1 MKPNRETIERIE
13 EFAQVISES
22 LGEAFSPEENPR
34 GFRRFINISNSAVA
48 GEDDEVGWVFLEGKA
63 GQLYITALDS
73 IESDPAFGN
82 LARADL
88 EAELDDLARDLAV
101 NQERAKTSEEL
112 HKRITSFLC
121 RLARPLEKYEVAFN
135 VEGVEFGSVP
145 LTIGDV
151 TFQECSTEL
160 AKDLGI
166 KETPGESW
174 GFFDKLVGQSV
185 GIVTVNAGSD
195 RKAEELAAG
204 VFDRALNILRVCIVS
219 SNPFAISDNQL
230 LQRRGEYHALRKV
243 KQQTRLVSSGAAIG
257 FLPIDLGLT
266 GKSTALTKDFIEQL
280 DPLYD
285 GTVQVKLR
293 DALLRS
299 LEWIGV
305 SITRENYDHKIVDLC
320 TALEAVLTTVSDGK
334 KGEAVAFRMML
345 LSMAIEAPFPYPRD
359 VYRLYELRSRVVHGA
374 ALGVCGESDYIYL
387 RRIAEKAVLDTI
399 TFIGGIQEEVNQP
412 SQLIKLLESC
422 ERMEK
427 AINKL
432 GEWEDKD
439 TRAVTKYAKERLA

>member
-22 LGEAFSPEENPR
+22 LDEAFSPEENPW

-48 GEDDEVGWVFLEGKA
+48 GEDDEAGWVFLEGKA

-73 IESDPAFGN
+73 LESDPAFGN

-101 NQERAKTSEEL
+101 NQEQAKASEEL
-112 HKRITSFLC
+112 HKRITGFLC
-121 RLARPLEKYEVAFN
+121 RLARPLEKYEVAFD

-151 TFQECSTEL
+151 TFQEFSTEL
-160 AKDLGI
+160 AEDWSI

-195 RKAEELAAG
+195 RKAEEIAAG

-219 SNPFAISDNQL
+219 SNPFAILDNQL

-243 KQQTRLVSSGAAIG
+243 KQQRRLVSSGAAIG
-257 FLPIDLGLT
+257 FRPLDLGLM
-266 GKSTALTKDFIEQL
+266 GKSTALTKDFIGQL

-345 LSMAIEAPFPYPRD
+345 LSMAIEVPFPYPGD
-359 VYRLYELRSRVVHGA
+359 VYRFYELRSRVVHGA
-374 ALGVCGESDYIYL
+374 ALGVCGKRDYIYL
-387 RRIAEKAVLDTI
+387 RRIAEKAVLNTI
-399 TFIGGIQEEVNQP
+399 TFIGGIQGEVNQP

-422 ERMEK
+422 ERMKK

-432 GEWEDKD
+432 GEWEDKG